1 MKRLLVTVGA
11 QMPFDRLIRAVDAWA
26 AGHPEHRVLAQ
37 IGETDERPVHAR
49 WTKFLMPDD
58 FDRELDHCDVIVG
71 HAGIG
76 TLFAAMQRGK
86 PILVLTR
93 ESARRET
100 RNDHQIATARA
111 FAGYPGVIVAW
122 TEDEVAPGLDRL
134 LETEGST
141 TLGEAAT
148 GPLVERIARFVD
160 EA

>member
-1 MKRLLVTVGA
+1 MKLLVTVGA
-11 QMPFDRLIRAVDAWA
+11 QLPFDRLIRAVDAWVED
-26 AGHPEHRVLAQ
+26 HPEHRVLAQ
-37 IGETDERPVHAR
+37 IGETDERPAHAR

-58 FDRELDHCDVIVG
+58 FDREFDTADVIVG

-86 PILVLTR
+86 PILVLPR

-111 FAGYPGVIVAW
+111 FESYAGIVVAW
-122 TEDEVAPGLDRL
+122 TADEVAAGLDRL

-141 TLGEAAT
+141 TLAGET
-148 GPLVERIARFVD
+148 GGPLIERINAFI
-160 EA
+160 ESA

>member
-1 MKRLLVTVGA
+1 MKKLLVTVGA

-26 AGHPEHRVLAQ
+26 AEHPEHRVLAQ
-37 IGETDERPVHAR
+37 VGETDHRPAHTR

-58 FDRELDHCDVIVG
+58 FDREFDGADAIIG

-86 PILVLTR
+86 PILVLPR

-111 FAGYPGVIVAW
+111 FEAYSGVIVAW
-122 TEDEVAPGLDRL
+122 TEDEVAAGLDRL
-134 LETEGST
+134 LATDGST
-141 TLGEAAT
+141 TLGDVAS

>member
-1 MKRLLVTVGA
+1 MRLLVTVGA

-26 AGHPEHRVLAQ
+26 GAHPEHRVLAQ
-37 IGETDERPVHAR
+37 LGETDERPVHAR
-49 WTKFLMPDD
+49 WTKFLLPDD
-58 FDRELDHCDVIVG
+58 FDRELDHADAIVG

-111 FAGYPGVIVAW
+111 FVSTPGVIVAW
-122 TEDEVAPGLDRL
+122 TEAEVAPGLDRL
-134 LETEGST
+134 VASGAGTPS
-141 TLGEAAT
+141 LGAVAS
-148 GPLVERIARFVD
+148 GALVERIARFVD